1 MATLITLQGP
11 NPGRP
16 YTLDGQRS
24 LIGRRPDSTIF
35 LESLAVSREHA
46 EIVCEQDQYFVEDLK
61 SSNGTYVNGKRI
73 SGRVPLTERDT
84 LQIGPY
90 SFGLRPAPNLRQTDS
105 DQVIRS
111 QVNAVPSNLTLYSQ
125 NPGLKL
131 QVVLEIAQ
139 HLARTLETDPLV
151 GKLLDHLFR
160 LFPQAD
166 RGMVLLMNDRG
177 ELVVRAQRSRGSA
190 GDDDF
195 PYSRTIV
202 KKALDDGVAILS
214 EDVGGDQRFVATATL
229 INLNLRSLLCVPLIA
244 QDRRRLGVIQL
255 DSSRPGHAFHA
266 EDLEL
271 LTTLG
276 LQVSV
281 VLENA
286 ALHAEL
292 LREER
297 LRQELT
303 MAREIQE
310 SFLPTDFAP
319 LARDGFELFARVH
332 PAREV
337 SGDLYDFFP
346 LGDGRLA
353 FFLGDV
359 SGKGMPAAM
368 FMVKVHTLCRL
379 LAAAATGPSDT
390 LSRLNPPLAANNP
403 AAMFVTMAHGIY
415 DPRSA
420 RVTMT
425 SAGHPPPLLR
435 HADGRVEEL
444 PLPASL
450 PVGCVDGPLELEEK
464 TFKLG
469 RGDTLILYTDGFT
482 EAFDPSHKDQFGV
495 ERLRETLGGTRT
507 SLALAACAEE
517 ARAAIERFT
526 ASPEQQDDLT
536 LLLLRRL

>member
-16 YTLDGQRS
+16 YTLEAQRS
-24 LIGRRPDSTIF
+24 LIGRRPDSTVF

-46 EIVCEQDQYFVEDLK
+46 QVVCEDDGYFVEDLK

-73 SGRVPLTERDT
+73 AGRVPLTERDT

-90 SFGLRPAPNLRQTDS
+90 TFGLRPSPTLRQTDS

-111 QVNAVPSNLTLYSQ
+111 QVNAVPSNVTLYSQ

-139 HLARTLETDPLV
+139 HLARTLETDPLL

-166 RGMVLLMNDRG
+166 RGMVLLMNERG
-177 ELVVRAQRSRGSA
+177 QLVVEAQRSRGSA
-190 GDDDF
+190 AADDF

-214 EDVGGDQRFVATATL
+214 EDIGGDQRFVATATL

-255 DSSRPGHAFHA
+255 DSSRPGQAFHA

-271 LTTLG
+271 LTTIG

-286 ALHAEL
+286 ALHAER

-297 LRQELT
+297 LRQELA

-319 LARDGFELFARVH
+319 LARDGFELFARVC

-379 LAAAATGPSDT
+379 LAAAAAGPADT

-403 AAMFVTMAHGIY
+403 AAMFVTMAHGVY
-415 DPRSA
+415 DPRTA

-425 SAGHPPPLLR
+425 SAGHPSPLVR
-435 HADGRVEEL
+435 RADGRVEEL
-444 PLPASL
+444 PLPPSL
-450 PVGCVDGPLELEEK
+450 PVGCVEGPLELEEK
-464 TFKLG
+464 TFKLA
-469 RGDTLILYTDGFT
+469 RGETLILYTDGFT
-482 EAFDPSHKDQFGV
+482 EAFDPAHGGQFGV
-495 ERLRETLGGTRT
+495 ERLRETLGGPRAP
-507 SLALAACAEE
+507 LPLAACAEE